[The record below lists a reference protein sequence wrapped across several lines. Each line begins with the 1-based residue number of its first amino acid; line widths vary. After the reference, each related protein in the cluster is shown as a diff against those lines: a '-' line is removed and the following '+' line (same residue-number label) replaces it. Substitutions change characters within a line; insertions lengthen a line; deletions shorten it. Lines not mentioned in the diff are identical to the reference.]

1 MILIT
6 VPIKIIGIIFGLV
19 YWPFIDGVIKAKELI
34 LIMEK

>member
-19 YWPFIDGVIKAKELI
+19 YWSFIDGIIKAKELI